1 MELPVE
7 TGEVGRVLDFRV
19 ASWDKERFG
28 ECQTVELPF
37 GTGGGGVPYYWV
49 ASWDRG
55 RLGECQTVE
64 DKGEVRRVL
73 DC

>member
-37 GTGGGGVPYYWV
+37 GTGGGGEFHTIGLPVGTGEGWES
-49 ASWDRG
+49 ARLWRTRE
-55 RLGECQTVE
+55 RLGEC
-64 DKGEVRRVL
+64 
-73 DC
+73 